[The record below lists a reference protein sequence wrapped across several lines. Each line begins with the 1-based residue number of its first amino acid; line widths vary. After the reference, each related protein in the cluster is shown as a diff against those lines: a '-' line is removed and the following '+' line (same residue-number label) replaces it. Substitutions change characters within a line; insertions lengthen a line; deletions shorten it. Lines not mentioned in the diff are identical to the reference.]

1 MSALGSGGRI
11 IDLKYLT
18 LNDGIGNTDGMQL
31 MKVHIHLA
39 YGYGEANWSRK
50 FDDGRLIGVN
60 ERMPYGYRHAEPLVS
75 TMTASVDHPEGR
87 LRRLARLGTRAIL
100 GFDFVHAWRNRA
112 AICDADIVWTHTES
126 QHLAIS
132 QLFTSLRL
140 DRAARPKLLA
150 QSVWLMDHWTR
161 FSTPRRAY
169 FRRLLAQA
177 DILTFH
183 SRENLAMARTRLPDR
198 RNELVLFGIN
208 ATEQHSPHRAP
219 VDAAQLLIAVGNDAH
234 RDWPTLI
241 AAVARH
247 PGWRLRIVS
256 TVASK
261 ALATGVPNVEI
272 AGVGDNDAL
281 KALYRQATIAIV
293 PLLPNA
299 HASGITV
306 LQEAALNGVAAIAS
320 DVGGLRDYFD
330 EACVT
335 YCTGSDVDAL
345 ERAIETLIAD
355 PERRYRQA
363 IAAQARMGPDGLSSY
378 AYAMRHV
385 EISRMLLDEEPGP
398 PRLATASAG

>member
-1 MSALGSGGRI
+1 
-11 IDLKYLT
+11 
-18 LNDGIGNTDGMQL
+18 

-39 YGYGEANWSRK
+39 YGFGEANWSRK

-60 ERMPYGYRHAEPLVS
+60 ERMPYGYRHAEPLVAA
-75 TMTASVDHPEGR
+75 MTASVDHREGQ
-87 LRRLARLGTRAIL
+87 LGRLARLGTRAIL
-100 GFDFVHAWRNRA
+100 GFDFVHAWRNRT
-112 AICDADIVWTHTES
+112 AIRAADIVWTHTES
-126 QHLAIS
+126 QHLAVS
-132 QLFTSLRL
+132 QLFTILRL

-150 QSVWLMDHWTR
+150 QNVWLMDRWPR
-161 FSTPRRAY
+161 FSAPRRAY

-183 SRENLAMARTRLPDR
+183 SRENLAIARTQLSDR
-198 RNELVLFGIN
+198 RSELVLFGIS
-208 ATEQHSPHRAP
+208 AAEQHSPQRAP
-219 VDAAQLLIAVGNDAH
+219 VDVPHLIIAVGNDVH

-247 PGWRLRIVS
+247 PSWRLRIVS

-261 ALATGVPNVEI
+261 ALAAGVPNVEI
-272 AGVGDNDAL
+272 AGVGDNEAL

-330 EACVT
+330 DACVT
-335 YCTGSDVDAL
+335 YCTGSDVSAL
-345 ERAIETLIAD
+345 ERAIGTLIAD

-363 IAAQARMGPDGLSSY
+363 VAAQARMGPEGLSSY

-385 EISRMLLDEEPGP
+385 EISRMLLDENSGP
-398 PRLATASAG
+398 PRLATASEG